1 MSVYQAL
8 YRKWRPMRFDD
19 IVGQKQ
25 VSDTLKTA
33 VANGRTSHAYLFCGT
48 RGTGKT
54 STAKIFSRAVNCE
67 SPIDGEP
74 CNECPTC
81 KGILDGSILDVYE
94 MDAASN
100 RGVENIR
107 EIRDEVIYT
116 PVGCKYKVYIIDE
129 VHMLTAEAFNA
140 LLKTLEEPPHH
151 AIFILATTE
160 PHKIPATILSRCQR
174 FDFKRISVDDIACRI
189 SKITSAEG
197 INITTDAI
205 ETVAELG
212 DGSMRDAISIL
223 DRCSVY
229 GSEELTSDRIADI
242 MGVVGPSKLFEIC
255 DAVSENNAKLAVK
268 LADEILREGKEAQN
282 LIENLIDH
290 YRILLACKTT
300 DKPADLI
307 EKTETAAEKFAAQSV
322 KYGVERILYSI
333 KTLGEYLAQA
343 KWLSK
348 PKLAVTQAVV
358 RLSNPTYSSETEALL
373 ARIEKLEAK
382 VMDLSLGIASA
393 ESVSVKKADDN
404 TEKAEKAEEK
414 KYDNKDN
421 SKPPW
426 DTSDGKTKL
435 IATDEKTD
443 VEVANKPEVE
453 ASAANNKTD
462 NSAENTH
469 TWNLWTE
476 ALGEIKKES
485 KLLYAFLYNAG
496 AVKNDT
502 VIEIEVEGKLA
513 YDRISTEDW
522 IKYLSKMFSRV
533 AGEPL
538 TARVFIKNERQKSEK
553 KEEKTGFSIQDIAN
567 KKDVFGDKIDII

>member
-8 YRKWRPMRFDD
+8 YRKWRPMRFSD
-19 IVGQKQ
+19 ISGQNQ

-33 VANGRTSHAYLFCGT
+33 VSNGRTSHAYLFCGT

-67 SPIDGEP
+67 NPIDGEP

-140 LLKTLEEPPHH
+140 LLKTLEEPPSHT
-151 AIFILATTE
+151 IFILATTE

-174 FDFKRISVDDIACRI
+174 FDFKRISVDDIAHRI
-189 SKITSAEG
+189 SDITSAEG
-197 INITTDAI
+197 IDITPDAV
-205 ETVAELG
+205 ETIAELG

-223 DRCSVY
+223 DRCSAF
-229 GSEELTSDRIADI
+229 GSEKLTSDRISDI
-242 MGVVGPSKLFEIC
+242 MGVVGTTKLFEIC
-255 DAVSENNAKLAVK
+255 DAVAENNAKLAVK
-268 LADEILREGKEAQN
+268 LTDDVLREGKEAQN

-290 YRILLACKTT
+290 YRILLVCKAT
-300 DKPADLI
+300 DKPAELI
-307 EKTETAAEKFAAQSV
+307 EKTEITAEKFVAQAE

-333 KTLGEYLAQA
+333 KTLGEYLSQA
-343 KWLSK
+343 KWLTK

-358 RLSNPTYSSETEALL
+358 RLSNPAYSSETEALL

-382 VMDLSLGIASA
+382 VMDLSLGNFSA
-393 ESVSVKKADDN
+393 ESISDKKTADN
-404 TEKAEKAEEK
+404 TEYIKPSEVTTSSDAL
-414 KYDNKDN
+414 
-421 SKPPW
+421 PPW
-426 DTSDGKTKL
+426 DISDGKTKAVL
-435 IATDEKTD
+435 SKEETSLEAESKPVKEAVSADND
-443 VEVANKPEVE
+443 VKDANSWE
-453 ASAANNKTD
+453 
-462 NSAENTH
+462 
-469 TWNLWTE
+469 LWKE

-485 KLLYAFLYNAG
+485 KLLYAFLYNGNAI
-496 AVKNDT
+496 KNGN

-513 YDRISTEDW
+513 YERISTEDG

-533 AGEPL
+533 AEEPL
-538 TARVFIKNERQKSEK
+538 TARVYIKSERQKTEK
-553 KEEKTGFSIQDIAN
+553 TEEKIGYSIQDIAN
-567 KKDVFGDKIDII
+567 KKDEFGDKIDII

>member
-8 YRKWRPMRFDD
+8 YRKWRPMRFSD
-19 IVGQKQ
+19 ISGQNQ

-67 SPIDGEP
+67 NPIDGEP

-140 LLKTLEEPPHH
+140 LLKTLEEPPSHT
-151 AIFILATTE
+151 IFILATTE

-174 FDFKRISVDDIACRI
+174 FDFKRISVDDIAHRI
-189 SKITSAEG
+189 SEITSAEG
-197 INITTDAI
+197 IDITPDAV
-205 ETVAELG
+205 ETIAELG

-223 DRCSVY
+223 DRCSAF
-229 GSEELTSDRIADI
+229 GSEKLTSDRISDI
-242 MGVVGPSKLFEIC
+242 MGVVGTSKLFEIC
-255 DAVSENNAKLAVK
+255 DAVAENNAKLAVK
-268 LADEILREGKEAQN
+268 LTDDVLREGKEAQN

-290 YRILLACKTT
+290 YRILLVCKAT
-300 DKPADLI
+300 DKPAELI
-307 EKTETAAEKFAAQSV
+307 EKTEITAEKFVTQAE

-333 KTLGEYLAQA
+333 KTLGEYLSQA
-343 KWLSK
+343 KWLTK

-358 RLSNPTYSSETEALL
+358 RLSNPAYSSETEALL

-382 VMDLSLGIASA
+382 VMDLSLGNFSA
-393 ESVSVKKADDN
+393 ESISDKKTADN
-404 TEKAEKAEEK
+404 TEYIKPSEVTTSSDAP
-414 KYDNKDN
+414 
-421 SKPPW
+421 PPW
-426 DTSDGKTKL
+426 DISDGKTK
-435 IATDEKTD
+435 AVASK
-443 VEVANKPEVE
+443 VETSLEVE
-453 ASAANNKTD
+453 SKPAKEAVPSETDAKDAN
-462 NSAENTH
+462 SWE
-469 TWNLWTE
+469 LWKE

-485 KLLYAFLYNAG
+485 KLLYAFLYNGNAI
-496 AVKNDT
+496 KNGN

-513 YDRISTEDW
+513 YERISTDDG

-533 AGEPL
+533 AEEPL
-538 TARVFIKNERQKSEK
+538 TARVYIKSERQKTEK
-553 KEEKTGFSIQDIAN
+553 TEEKVGFSIQDIAN
-567 KKDVFGDKIDII
+567 KKDEFGDKIDII

>member
-8 YRKWRPMRFDD
+8 YRKWRPMRFSD
-19 IVGQKQ
+19 ISGQNQ

-67 SPIDGEP
+67 NPIDGEP

-140 LLKTLEEPPHH
+140 LLKTLEEPPSHT
-151 AIFILATTE
+151 IFILATTE

-174 FDFKRISVDDIACRI
+174 FDFKRISVDDIAHRI
-189 SKITSAEG
+189 SDITSAEG
-197 INITTDAI
+197 IDITPDAV
-205 ETVAELG
+205 ETIAELG

-223 DRCSVY
+223 DRCSAF
-229 GSEELTSDRIADI
+229 GSEKLTSDRISDI
-242 MGVVGPSKLFEIC
+242 MGVVGTTKLFEIC
-255 DAVSENNAKLAVK
+255 DAVAENNAKLAVK
-268 LADEILREGKEAQN
+268 LTDDVLREGKEAQN

-290 YRILLACKTT
+290 YRILLVCKAT
-300 DKPADLI
+300 DKPAELI
-307 EKTETAAEKFAAQSV
+307 EKTEITAEKFVAQAE

-333 KTLGEYLAQA
+333 KTLGEYLSQA
-343 KWLSK
+343 KWLTK

-358 RLSNPTYSSETEALL
+358 RLSNPAYSSETEALL

-382 VMDLSLGIASA
+382 VMDLSLGNLSA
-393 ESVSVKKADDN
+393 ESISDKKTADN
-404 TEKAEKAEEK
+404 TEYIKPTDEATSSDAL
-414 KYDNKDN
+414 
-421 SKPPW
+421 PPW
-426 DTSDGKTKL
+426 DISDGKTK
-435 IATDEKTD
+435 A
-443 VEVANKPEVE
+443 VASKGETSLEVE
-453 ASAANNKTD
+453 SKPVKKAV
-462 NSAENTH
+462 SAEVDAKDANS
-469 TWNLWTE
+469 WELWKE

-485 KLLYAFLYNAG
+485 KLLYAFLYNGNAI
-496 AVKNDT
+496 KNGN

-513 YDRISTEDW
+513 YERISTEDG

-533 AGEPL
+533 AEEPL
-538 TARVFIKNERQKSEK
+538 TARVYIKSERQKIEK
-553 KEEKTGFSIQDIAN
+553 TEEKIGYSIQDIAN
-567 KKDVFGDKIDII
+567 KKDEFGDKIDII

>member
-140 LLKTLEEPPHH
+140 LLKTLEEPPNH

-174 FDFKRISVDDIACRI
+174 FDFKRISVDDIAFRI

-268 LADEILREGKEAQN
+268 LADDILREGKEAQN

-358 RLSNPTYSSETEALL
+358 RLSNPTYSSEIEALL

-393 ESVSVKKADDN
+393 ESTSVKKADDN
-404 TEKAEKAEEK
+404 TEKAEKAEDK

-443 VEVANKPEVE
+443 VEVANKPSVE
-453 ASAANNKTD
+453 ASTASNKTD
-462 NSAENTH
+462 NSAENMH

-485 KLLYAFLYNAG
+485 KLLYAFLYNAS

-513 YDRISTEDW
+513 YDRISTEDG

-538 TARVFIKNERQKSEK
+538 TARVFIKNERQKSEN

-567 KKDVFGDKIDII
+567 KKDVFGEKINII

>member
-8 YRKWRPMRFDD
+8 YRKWRPMRFSD
-19 IVGQKQ
+19 ISGQNQ

-33 VANGRTSHAYLFCGT
+33 VSNGRTSHAYLFCGT

-67 SPIDGEP
+67 NPIDGEP

-140 LLKTLEEPPHH
+140 LLKTLEEPPSHT
-151 AIFILATTE
+151 IFILATTE

-174 FDFKRISVDDIACRI
+174 FDFKRISVDDIAHRI
-189 SKITSAEG
+189 SDITSAEG
-197 INITTDAI
+197 IDITPDAV
-205 ETVAELG
+205 ETIAELG

-223 DRCSVY
+223 DRCSAF
-229 GSEELTSDRIADI
+229 GSEKLTSDRISDI
-242 MGVVGPSKLFEIC
+242 MGVVGTTKLFEIC
-255 DAVSENNAKLAVK
+255 DAVAENNAKLAVK
-268 LADEILREGKEAQN
+268 LTDDVLREGKEAQN

-290 YRILLACKTT
+290 YRILLVCKAT
-300 DKPADLI
+300 DKPAELI
-307 EKTETAAEKFAAQSV
+307 EKTEITAEKFVAQAE

-333 KTLGEYLAQA
+333 KTLGEYLSQA
-343 KWLSK
+343 KWLTK

-358 RLSNPTYSSETEALL
+358 RLSNPAYSSETEALL

-382 VMDLSLGIASA
+382 VMDLSLGNFSA
-393 ESVSVKKADDN
+393 ESISDKKTADN
-404 TEKAEKAEEK
+404 TEYIKPSEVTTSSDAL
-414 KYDNKDN
+414 
-421 SKPPW
+421 PPW
-426 DTSDGKTKL
+426 DISDGKTKAVL
-435 IATDEKTD
+435 SKEETSLEAESKPVKEAVSADND
-443 VEVANKPEVE
+443 VKDANSWE
-453 ASAANNKTD
+453 
-462 NSAENTH
+462 
-469 TWNLWTE
+469 LWKE

-485 KLLYAFLYNAG
+485 KLLYAFLYNGNAI
-496 AVKNDT
+496 KNGN

-513 YDRISTEDW
+513 YERISTEDG

-533 AGEPL
+533 AEEPL
-538 TARVFIKNERQKSEK
+538 AARVYIKSERQKTEK
-553 KEEKTGFSIQDIAN
+553 TEEKIGYSIQDIAN
-567 KKDVFGDKIDII
+567 KKDEFGDKIDII

>member
-8 YRKWRPMRFDD
+8 YRKWRPMRFSD
-19 IVGQKQ
+19 ISGQNQ

-67 SPIDGEP
+67 NPIDGEP

-140 LLKTLEEPPHH
+140 LLKTLEEPPSHT
-151 AIFILATTE
+151 IFILATTE

-174 FDFKRISVDDIACRI
+174 FDFKRISVDNIAHRI
-189 SKITSAEG
+189 SEITSAEG
-197 INITTDAI
+197 IDITPDAV
-205 ETVAELG
+205 ETIAELG

-223 DRCSVY
+223 DRCSAF
-229 GSEELTSDRIADI
+229 GSEKLTSDRISDI
-242 MGVVGPSKLFEIC
+242 MGVVGTSKLFEIC
-255 DAVSENNAKLAVK
+255 DAVAENNAKLAVK
-268 LADEILREGKEAQN
+268 LTDDVLREGKEAQN

-290 YRILLACKTT
+290 YRILLVCKAT
-300 DKPADLI
+300 DKPTELI
-307 EKTETAAEKFAAQSV
+307 EKTEITAEKFVTQAE

-333 KTLGEYLAQA
+333 KTLGEYLSQA
-343 KWLSK
+343 KWLTK

-358 RLSNPTYSSETEALL
+358 RLSNPAYSSETEALL

-382 VMDLSLGIASA
+382 VMDLSLGNVSA
-393 ESVSVKKADDN
+393 ESISDKKDADN
-404 TEKAEKAEEK
+404 TKYIKPTDKATSSDAP
-414 KYDNKDN
+414 
-421 SKPPW
+421 PPW
-426 DTSDGKTKL
+426 DISDGKTKV
-435 IATDEKTD
+435 IASKEETS
-443 VEVANKPEVE
+443 PEVE
-453 ASAANNKTD
+453 RKPAKEAVPSETDAKDAN
-462 NSAENTH
+462 SWE
-469 TWNLWTE
+469 LWKE

-485 KLLYAFLYNAG
+485 KLLYAFLYNGNAI
-496 AVKNDT
+496 KNGN

-513 YDRISTEDW
+513 YERISTEDG

-533 AGEPL
+533 AEEPL
-538 TARVFIKNERQKSEK
+538 TARVYIKSERQKVEK
-553 KEEKTGFSIQDIAN
+553 TEEKIGFSIQDIAN
-567 KKDVFGDKIDII
+567 KKDEFGDKIDII

>member
-8 YRKWRPMRFDD
+8 YRKWRPMRFSD
-19 IVGQKQ
+19 ISGQNQ

-67 SPIDGEP
+67 NPIDGEP

-81 KGILDGSILDVYE
+81 KGLLDGSILDVYE

-140 LLKTLEEPPHH
+140 LLKTLEEPPSHT
-151 AIFILATTE
+151 IFILATTE

-174 FDFKRISVDDIACRI
+174 FDFKRISVDNIAHRI
-189 SKITSAEG
+189 SEITSAEG
-197 INITTDAI
+197 IDITPDAV
-205 ETVAELG
+205 ETIAELG

-223 DRCSVY
+223 DRCSAF
-229 GSEELTSDRIADI
+229 GSEKLTSDRISDI
-242 MGVVGPSKLFEIC
+242 MGVVGTSKLFEIC
-255 DAVSENNAKLAVK
+255 DAVAENNAKLAVK
-268 LADEILREGKEAQN
+268 LTDDVLREGKEAQN

-290 YRILLACKTT
+290 YRILLVCKAT
-300 DKPADLI
+300 DKPTELI
-307 EKTETAAEKFAAQSV
+307 EKTEITAEKFVTQAE

-333 KTLGEYLAQA
+333 KTLGEYLSQA
-343 KWLSK
+343 KWLTK

-358 RLSNPTYSSETEALL
+358 RLSNPAYSSETEALL

-382 VMDLSLGIASA
+382 VMDLSLGNVSA
-393 ESVSVKKADDN
+393 ESISDKKDADN
-404 TEKAEKAEEK
+404 TKYIKPTDKATSSDAP
-414 KYDNKDN
+414 
-421 SKPPW
+421 PPW
-426 DTSDGKTKL
+426 DISDGKTKV
-435 IATDEKTD
+435 IASKEETS
-443 VEVANKPEVE
+443 PEVE
-453 ASAANNKTD
+453 RKPAKEAVPSETDAKDAN
-462 NSAENTH
+462 SWE
-469 TWNLWTE
+469 LWKE

-485 KLLYAFLYNAG
+485 KLLYAFLYNGNAI
-496 AVKNDT
+496 KNGT

-513 YDRISTEDW
+513 YERISTEDG

-533 AGEPL
+533 AEEPL
-538 TARVFIKNERQKSEK
+538 TARVYIKSERQKVEK
-553 KEEKTGFSIQDIAN
+553 TEEKIGFSIQDIAN
-567 KKDVFGDKIDII
+567 KKDEFGDKIDII

>member
-8 YRKWRPMRFDD
+8 YRKWRPMRFSD
-19 IVGQKQ
+19 ISGQNQ

-67 SPIDGEP
+67 NPIDGEP

-140 LLKTLEEPPHH
+140 LLKTLEEPPSHT
-151 AIFILATTE
+151 IFILATTE

-174 FDFKRISVDDIACRI
+174 FDFKRISVDDIAHRI
-189 SKITSAEG
+189 SEITSAEG
-197 INITTDAI
+197 IDITPDAV
-205 ETVAELG
+205 ETIAELG

-223 DRCSVY
+223 DRCSAF
-229 GSEELTSDRIADI
+229 GSEKLTSDRISDI
-242 MGVVGPSKLFEIC
+242 MGVVGTSKLFEIC
-255 DAVSENNAKLAVK
+255 DAVAENNAKLAVK
-268 LADEILREGKEAQN
+268 LTDDVLREGKEAQN

-290 YRILLACKTT
+290 YRILLVCKAT
-300 DKPADLI
+300 DKPAELI
-307 EKTETAAEKFAAQSV
+307 EKTEITAEKFVTQAE

-333 KTLGEYLAQA
+333 KTLGEYLSQA
-343 KWLSK
+343 KWLTK

-358 RLSNPTYSSETEALL
+358 RLSNPAYSSETEALL

-382 VMDLSLGIASA
+382 VMDLSLGNVSA
-393 ESVSVKKADDN
+393 ERISDKKDADN
-404 TEKAEKAEEK
+404 TEKIKTSEVTASS
-414 KYDNKDN
+414 DTP
-421 SKPPW
+421 PPW
-426 DTSDGKTKL
+426 DISDGKTKV
-435 IATDEKTD
+435 IASKEEAS
-443 VEVANKPEVE
+443 VEVESTPAKE
-453 ASAANNKTD
+453 AVLSETD
-462 NSAENTH
+462 AKDSNSWE
-469 TWNLWTE
+469 LWKE

-485 KLLYAFLYNAG
+485 KLLYAFLYNGNAI
-496 AVKNDT
+496 KNGN

-513 YDRISTEDW
+513 YERISTEDG

-533 AGEPL
+533 EEEPL
-538 TARVFIKNERQKSEK
+538 IARVYIKNERQKTKEI
-553 KEEKTGFSIQDIAN
+553 EEKVGFSIQDIAN
-567 KKDVFGDKIDII
+567 KKDEFGGKIDII

>member
-8 YRKWRPMRFDD
+8 YRKWRPMRFSD
-19 IVGQKQ
+19 ISGQNQ
-25 VSDTLKTA
+25 VSETLKTA

-67 SPIDGEP
+67 NPIDGEP

-140 LLKTLEEPPHH
+140 LLKTLEEPPSHT
-151 AIFILATTE
+151 IFILATTE

-174 FDFKRISVDDIACRI
+174 FDFKRISVDDIAHRI
-189 SKITSAEG
+189 SEITSAEG
-197 INITTDAI
+197 IDITPDAV
-205 ETVAELG
+205 ETIAELG

-223 DRCSVY
+223 DRCSAF
-229 GSEELTSDRIADI
+229 GSEKLTSDRISDI
-242 MGVVGPSKLFEIC
+242 MGVVGTSKLFEIC
-255 DAVSENNAKLAVK
+255 DAVAENNAKLAVK
-268 LADEILREGKEAQN
+268 LTDDVLREGKEAQN

-290 YRILLACKTT
+290 YRILLVCKAT
-300 DKPADLI
+300 DKPAELI
-307 EKTETAAEKFAAQSV
+307 EKTEITAEKFVTQAE

-333 KTLGEYLAQA
+333 KTLGEYLSQA
-343 KWLSK
+343 KWLTK

-358 RLSNPTYSSETEALL
+358 RLSNPAYSSETEALL

-382 VMDLSLGIASA
+382 VMDLSLGNVSA
-393 ESVSVKKADDN
+393 ERISDKKDADN
-404 TEKAEKAEEK
+404 TEKIKTSYVTASS
-414 KYDNKDN
+414 DTP
-421 SKPPW
+421 PPW
-426 DTSDGKTKL
+426 DISDGKTKV
-435 IATDEKTD
+435 IASKEEAS
-443 VEVANKPEVE
+443 VEVESTPAKE
-453 ASAANNKTD
+453 AVLSETD
-462 NSAENTH
+462 AKDSNSWE
-469 TWNLWTE
+469 LWKE

-485 KLLYAFLYNAG
+485 KLLYAFLYNGNAI
-496 AVKNDT
+496 KNGN

-513 YDRISTEDW
+513 YERISTEDG

-533 AGEPL
+533 AEEPL
-538 TARVFIKNERQKSEK
+538 IARVYIKNERQKTKEI
-553 KEEKTGFSIQDIAN
+553 EEKVGFSIQDIAN
-567 KKDVFGDKIDII
+567 KKDEFGGKIDII

>member
-8 YRKWRPMRFDD
+8 YRKWRPMRFSD
-19 IVGQKQ
+19 ISGQNQ

-140 LLKTLEEPPHH
+140 LLKTLEEPPSHT
-151 AIFILATTE
+151 IFILATTE

-174 FDFKRISVDDIACRI
+174 FDFKRISVDDIAHRI
-189 SKITSAEG
+189 SEITSAEG
-197 INITTDAI
+197 IDITPDAV
-205 ETVAELG
+205 ETIAELG

-223 DRCSVY
+223 DRCSAF
-229 GSEELTSDRIADI
+229 GSEKLTSDRISDI
-242 MGVVGPSKLFEIC
+242 MGVVGTTKLFEIC
-255 DAVSENNAKLAVK
+255 DSVSENNAKLAVK
-268 LADEILREGKEAQN
+268 LTDDVLREGKEAQN

-290 YRILLACKTT
+290 YRILLVCKAAE
-300 DKPADLI
+300 KPAELI
-307 EKTETAAEKFAAQSV
+307 EKTEITAEKFVTQAE

-333 KTLGEYLAQA
+333 KTLGEYLSQA
-343 KWLSK
+343 KWLTK

-358 RLSNPTYSSETEALL
+358 RLSNPAYSSETEALL

-382 VMDLSLGIASA
+382 VMDLSLGNLSA
-393 ESVSVKKADDN
+393 ESISDKKTADT
-404 TEKAEKAEEK
+404 TEKIKTSDTTVSSDA
-414 KYDNKDN
+414 
-421 SKPPW
+421 PPW
-426 DTSDGKTKL
+426 DMSDGKTK
-435 IATDEKTD
+435 IISSKENTS
-443 VEVANKPEVE
+443 VE
-453 ASAANNKTD
+453 AESTPAKEAVPSETDAKDAN
-462 NSAENTH
+462 SWE
-469 TWNLWTE
+469 LWKE

-485 KLLYAFLYNAG
+485 KLLYAFLYNG
-496 AVKNDT
+496 NAVKNGN

-513 YDRISTEDW
+513 YERISTEDG

-533 AGEPL
+533 AEEPL
-538 TARVFIKNERQKSEK
+538 TARVYIKSERQKTEET
-553 KEEKTGFSIQDIAN
+553 EEKVGFSIQDIAN
-567 KKDVFGDKIDII
+567 KKDEFGGKIDII